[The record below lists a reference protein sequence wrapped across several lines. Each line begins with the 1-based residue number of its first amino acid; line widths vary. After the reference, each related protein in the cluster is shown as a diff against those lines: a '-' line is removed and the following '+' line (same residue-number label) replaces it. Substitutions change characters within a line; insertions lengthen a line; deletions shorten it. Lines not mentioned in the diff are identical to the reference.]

1 MNIDNINFILY
12 NNRSKDLVDKNLPKI
27 DNIEEFVE
35 FENKYVFIQNL
46 MLKDKYYIEFKKKD
60 VIEDFKD
67 IIFTKKD
74 LNKLENKI
82 NKANLNIKK
91 TEEYKYLKQRYIT
104 DKDIFKYKIAPLSF
118 DFTKREREL
127 IGSSLHPS
135 LKNILNFDK
144 DFNKGIVIPIYEGG
158 NIVNFIVRRL
168 VKFSPI
174 KYSLSIPEV
183 TVIGL
188 DEVSMN
194 DEVWITEGFFDKIA
208 LDNNG
213 FENVITVSSCL
224 WSSIQLYQ
232 LYLKSPKRVNIF
244 ADYDYSGLRGA
255 WLLERFL
262 KFYNVEVCV
271 YISKKCKDADEHFRK
286 SYGKEDIEQ
295 IFITQSLLDIVD
307 EMDDM
312 FDNYIDYLKNKEI
325 I

>member
-1 MNIDNINFILY
+1 MN
-12 NNRSKDLVDKNLPKI
+12 
-27 DNIEEFVE
+27 
-35 FENKYVFIQNL
+35 
-46 MLKDKYYIEFKKKD
+46 
-60 VIEDFKD
+60 
-67 IIFTKKD
+67 
-74 LNKLENKI
+74 
-82 NKANLNIKK
+82 
-91 TEEYKYLKQRYIT
+91 
-104 DKDIFKYKIAPLSF
+104 
-118 DFTKREREL
+118 
-127 IGSSLHPS
+127 G
-135 LKNILNFDK
+135 
-144 DFNKGIVIPIYEGG
+144 
-158 NIVNFIVRRL
+158 
-168 VKFSPI
+168 
-174 KYSLSIPEV
+174 
-183 TVIGL
+183 
-188 DEVSMN
+188 
-194 DEVWITEGFFDKIA
+194 EVWITEGFFDKIA

-244 ADYDYSGLRGA
+244 ADYDYSELRGA

-307 EMDDM
+307 EMVDMFDM